1 MCKFLNLDWS
11 LQNIIGF
18 RPLKISQSGLSM
30 ISPSSLT
37 PSSALGVTFCSADIS
52 FLTSSPGLGSVDDA
66 VVVVDD
72 VSVFGAGVVV
82 EAFLEYFHLFVEV

>member
-1 MCKFLNLDWS
+1 
-11 LQNIIGF
+11 
-18 RPLKISQSGLSM
+18 M

-37 PSSALGVTFCSADIS
+37 PSSALGVTFCSVDVS

-82 EAFLEYFHLFVEV
+82 EAFLGVLPPLCGGLAPPLAG